1 MTLAANALGELPLA
15 ADRKAVVT
23 VASTPAL
30 RRLIARPDQGQQPE
44 AR

>member
-15 ADRKAVVT
+15 ADRKAG
-23 VASTPAL
+23 STPPV
-30 RRLIARPDQGQQPE
+30 RRLIAKADQPEQPE